1 MRRAFRLAF
10 AMQRFELLLLL
21 GGSLLLVVAGL
32 ALAWQIRVARTDE
45 LACIRAAPPPVEGS
59 RTGPCSEFQPRLEI
73 LETGATFMHV
83 GAIVTPFVL
92 GMFLGVPIVAREVEH
107 RTAGIAWS
115 LSRSRRRWLVQR
127 AAPTLVLV
135 AVATLAVGIAGEV
148 LTRAMPWAEGAEV
161 GFTDYPARGP
171 LLAVRGVAVFSIG
184 LAVGTLVPRQLPALL
199 LGAGFTLALFVGV
212 TLDMDERMRREAV
225 PLTSQEMQQGA
236 SQMVYDSAVRVDATG
251 ELISS
256 DDFYAD
262 HPEAME
268 GEWPPGFTPLMYA
281 VPGSRY
287 GDFVARESAILGAV
301 ALVALGTTTVAVSR
315 RRP

>member
-21 GGSLLLVVAGL
+21 GSALLLVVAGL
-32 ALAWQIRVARTDE
+32 ALAWQIRVAWDDF
-45 LACIRAAPPPVEGS
+45 LDCYRAAPPPVEGS
-59 RTGPCSEFQPRLEI
+59 QTATCPELEPRLEV
-73 LETGATFMHV
+73 LATGATLMHV
-83 GAIVTPFVL
+83 GAIATPFVL
-92 GMFLGVPIVAREVEH
+92 GLFLGIPIVAREVEH

-115 LSRSRRRWLVQR
+115 LSPSRRQWLVKR

-135 AVATLAVGIAGEV
+135 AVATLAMGIAGDV
-148 LTRAMPWAEGAEV
+148 LTHAMPSSEGSDV
-161 GFTDYPARGP
+161 GFTDYGARGP
-171 LLAVRGVAVFSIG
+171 LLVVRGVAVFAIG

-199 LGAGFTLALFVGV
+199 LGAGFTVALFVGLS
-212 TLDMDERMRREAV
+212 LDMDNRMRQEAV

-287 GDFVARESAILGAV
+287 GDFVLRESAILGA
-301 ALVALGTTTVAVSR
+301 ATILALGTTALVVSR